1 MGDSPLRVG
10 GSLLLVNADGK
21 YHGRLIM
28 VSRLILQTFVWFGAM
43 GALLFLTAGTLTWPG
58 AWVYLAVMTGLSLT
72 LGVTLA
78 RRDPGLMNER
88 LSSPIQ
94 KDQTAA
100 DKVLLSIL
108 LLGIFA
114 WLAFMGFD
122 YRFGW
127 SVVPVWVQAIG
138 ALVLLVGLWISY
150 LTMLENSFAAPVVKI
165 QAERGQQVITTGPY
179 SYVRHPMY
187 AGAIL
192 FFAGTALLLGS
203 WWGLALVVVFIVLL
217 AIRTFIEE
225 KTLRTGLRGYDDYA
239 AHVRYRLIPLVW

>member
-1 MGDSPLRVG
+1 MIAK
-10 GSLLLVNADGK
+10 LV
-21 YHGRLIM
+21 
-28 VSRLILQTFVWFGAM
+28 LQTFVWFVAM
-43 GALLFLTAGTLTWPG
+43 GALLFLSAGTLHWPG
-58 AWVYLAVMTGLSLT
+58 AWVYLVGMVGLSLT
-72 LGVTLA
+72 LGVALA

-94 KDQTAA
+94 KNQDVA

-108 LLGIFA
+108 LLAIFGSQI
-114 WLAFMGFD
+114 FMGFD
-122 YRFGW
+122 VRFGW
-127 SVVPVWVQAIG
+127 SAVPVWVQVVG
-138 ALVLLVGLWISY
+138 ALVLLLGIWICY

-165 QAERGQQVITTGPY
+165 QDERGQRVISTGPY

-203 WWGLALVVVFIVLL
+203 WWGLASVLVLVVLL

-225 KTLRTGLRGYDDYA
+225 KTLRAGLRGYDDYVA
-239 AHVRYRLIPLVW
+239 RVRYCLIPLVW